1 MATKVLA
8 IDDDPAIAEMLQQT
22 LSDEGYEVATA
33 SDASQV
39 DRALVDFTPDLIIL
53 DVIMPGVDGLVL
65 CSRIRSKM
73 DIPIIVLSASRR
85 KSDLILA
92 LRLGAD
98 DFVNKPFDVD
108 ELLVRMEAVLRR
120 AGRARQRRPEED
132 VLRLGDMTI
141 DKSRRQVR
149 IGADRVGLTATE
161 FNLLAFLASDPERV
175 FSRQELGR
183 SIWGKDDVG
192 EGRMVDVH
200 IRRLRQ
206 KLEDVQ
212 GDIPQIVTVRGFG
225 YKLGQLAS

>member
-120 AGRARQRRPEED
+120 AGRARQRRPEEG

-141 DKSRRQVR
+141 DKSRPHVR
-149 IGADRVGLTATE
+149 GGADRAALAATQSQLRPCRASHPDRFLT
-161 FNLLAFLASDPERV
+161 P
-175 FSRQELGR
+175 
-183 SIWGKDDVG
+183 
-192 EGRMVDVH
+192 
-200 IRRLRQ
+200 
-206 KLEDVQ
+206 
-212 GDIPQIVTVRGFG
+212 
-225 YKLGQLAS
+225 

>member
-1 MATKVLA
+1 MTTKVLA

-33 SDASQV
+33 SDASGV
-39 DRALVDFTPDLIIL
+39 DRALQDFQPDLIIL

-73 DIPIIVLSASRR
+73 DVPIIVLSASRR

-120 AGRARQRRPEED
+120 AGRTRTRRPEED
-132 VLRLGDMTI
+132 VIRLGDMTI

-149 IGADRVGLTATE
+149 IGSERLPLTATE
-161 FNLLAFLASDPERV
+161 FNLLSFLASDPERV

-200 IRRLRQ
+200 VRRLRQ
-206 KLEDVQ
+206 KLENQQ